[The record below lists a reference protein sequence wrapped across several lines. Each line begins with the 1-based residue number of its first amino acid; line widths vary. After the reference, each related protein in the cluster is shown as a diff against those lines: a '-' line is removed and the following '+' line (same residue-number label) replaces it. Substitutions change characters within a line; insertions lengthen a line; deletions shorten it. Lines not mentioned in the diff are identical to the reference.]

1 MELKKASRKQVK
13 LRLNISAPSG
23 AGKTFSALRLAF
35 GLVGDWS
42 KIAVVDSE
50 NESASL
56 YSHLG
61 EFNVVNLTAPYT
73 PEKYIDA
80 MNICLAGGMEAI
92 ILDST
97 THEWTCLLEENEMLA
112 QAKFRGNTWS
122 AWSQTTPRHD
132 RFVNKVLQCPAHVIT
147 CTRSKTETVM
157 GEDKKVKK
165 VGMKDQQREGWE
177 YELTVSLNIDRDTH
191 LAIPS
196 KDRTNLFEGKNPFL
210 ITEDTGAQILEWCNS
225 GAAQKPGDVLLREA
239 TTIAELANIYKSL
252 AHGDQLLYASVK
264 DECKAKL
271 ADAQPENENKSTN
284 TDGEPTPTLP
294 IIPAARYKDLIKALK
309 ADGADITGILKATR
323 MKYAFNAEQEKE
335 FNAIIAESL
344 KSKKAA

>member
-1 MELKKASRKQVK
+1 MQLKKASRKQVK

-23 AGKTFSALRLAF
+23 AGKTYSALRMAK

-42 KIAVVDSE
+42 KIAVIDTE
-50 NESASL
+50 NGSASL

-61 EFNVVNLTAPYT
+61 DFNTIDIEAPFT
-73 PEKYIDA
+73 PEKYIQAID
-80 MNICLAGGMEAI
+80 ICLEAGMEAI
-92 ILDST
+92 IMDST
-97 THEWTCLLEENEMLA
+97 THEWTTLLEENEMLA

-191 LAIPS
+191 LAMPS

-210 ITEDTGAQILEWCNS
+210 ITEETGKQIADWCNS
-225 GAAQKPGDVLLREA
+225 GVAEKPAEEKLREA
-239 TTIAELANIYKSL
+239 TTLAELANVYKSL
-252 AHGDQLLYASVK
+252 PRYEQEATVALK
-264 DECKAKL
+264 DELKIKLSPASPETRTPIYMNDKDYKAFLTKLKKSGEAEYTKAKEFS
-271 ADAQPENENKSTN
+271 DFT
-284 TDGEPTPTLP
+284 
-294 IIPAARYKDLIKALK
+294 
-309 ADGADITGILKATR
+309 
-323 MKYAFNAEQEKE
+323 AEQETE
-335 FNAIIAESL
+335 IANIIAGQTN
-344 KSKKAA
+344 AA